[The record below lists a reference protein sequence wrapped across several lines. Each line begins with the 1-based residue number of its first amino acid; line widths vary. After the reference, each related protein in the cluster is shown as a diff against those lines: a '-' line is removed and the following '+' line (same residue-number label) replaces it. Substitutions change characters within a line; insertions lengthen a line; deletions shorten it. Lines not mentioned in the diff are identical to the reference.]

1 MAVLSAMKM
10 FCNSDSSVRGVLDRM
25 PVAGW
30 MEAGLFFWVLERV
43 VFLIHAHPFP
53 PTRAMNSI
61 GKITRIVGMRD
72 F

>member
-1 MAVLSAMKM
+1 
-10 FCNSDSSVRGVLDRM
+10 M

-30 MEAGLFFWVLERV
+30 MEAGLFFWVLERA